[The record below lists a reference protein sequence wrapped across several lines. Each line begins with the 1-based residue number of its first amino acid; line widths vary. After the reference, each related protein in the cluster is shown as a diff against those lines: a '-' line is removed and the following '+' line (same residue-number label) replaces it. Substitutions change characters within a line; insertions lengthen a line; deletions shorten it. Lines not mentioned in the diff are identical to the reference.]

1 MLSTEAGGKPP
12 TPARAILLKDLVA
25 HSASDPL
32 YEGSAFLRNAGWV
45 EREDS

>member
-1 MLSTEAGGKPP
+1 M
-12 TPARAILLKDLVA
+12 LLKDFVA

-45 EREDS
+45 EREDSYLVRSSNST